1 MKNKIKI
8 LVFFFAINVAILRT
22 AGAVTSTDADSTKF
36 KPTEVPS
43 VHLTR
48 HEIVEKLQLT
58 DIQKKQIRE
67 TRAAYRVNVAK
78 LENQIK
84 LKKVEL
90 ENELDKPEPDPAQ
103 IDILTGQLGVL
114 YGQRL
119 NVKVKASI
127 DLEKR
132 ILTPQQSDLLKTLQV
147 KDSSAT
153 DEIL

>member
-8 LVFFFAINVAILRT
+8 LLFFFAVNIAVLRT
-22 AGAVTSTDADSTKF
+22 AEAVTTTDADSGKL

-58 DIQKKQIRE
+58 DIQKRQIRE
-67 TRAAYRVNVAK
+67 TRAAYRINVAK

-103 IDILTGQLGVL
+103 IDILTGQL
-114 YGQRL
+114 
-119 NVKVKASI
+119 
-127 DLEKR
+127 
-132 ILTPQQSDLLKTLQV
+132 
-147 KDSSAT
+147 
-153 DEIL
+153 

>member
-1 MKNKIKI
+1 MENKMKFF
-8 LVFFFAINVAILRT
+8 LFFFVVNMAVLRT
-22 AGAVTSTDADSTKF
+22 AAAVTTTDADSVKL
-36 KPTEVPS
+36 KPTEVPA

-48 HEIVEKLQLT
+48 HEIIEKLQLT
-58 DIQKKQIRE
+58 DVQKKQIRE
-67 TRAAYRVNVAK
+67 TRAIYRVNVAK

>member
-8 LVFFFAINVAILRT
+8 LLFFFAVNIAVLRT
-22 AGAVTSTDADSTKF
+22 AEAVTTTDADSGKL

-58 DIQKKQIRE
+58 DIQKRQIRE
-67 TRAAYRVNVAK
+67 TRAAYRINVAK

-127 DLEKR
+127 DLEKS

-147 KDSSAT
+147 KDSTAT

>member
-1 MKNKIKI
+1 MKNKMKI
-8 LVFFFAINVAILRT
+8 LLFFFAINMVILRN
-22 AGAVTSTDADSTKF
+22 AGAVTSTDADSAKL

-43 VHLTR
+43 AHLTR

-58 DIQKKQIRE
+58 DLQKKQIRE

-132 ILTPQQSDLLKTLQV
+132 ILTSQQSDLLKTLQV